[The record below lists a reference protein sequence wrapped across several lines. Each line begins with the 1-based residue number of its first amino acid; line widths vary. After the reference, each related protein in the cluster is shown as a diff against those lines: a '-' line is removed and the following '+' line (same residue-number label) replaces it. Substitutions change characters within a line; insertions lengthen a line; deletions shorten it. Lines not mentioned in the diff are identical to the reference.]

1 MAEEV
6 KKAVKQK
13 MPGEKAAKEAAN
25 ATLQALAK
33 TDAQKAAAVKAP
45 ASMAVKTP
53 AEVAVKTSSKAAVKV
68 EEKPVMIAPKADVAK
83 TPIAKPDVP
92 KTEAAKVEPQKAP
105 PPAPKVEASKV
116 EPAKAAAPEES
127 PKAESKKEPDPS
139 KEFVDGIMT
148 EMALKGGS
156 KKRLIKMLGEQ
167 FNFDKQK
174 VMFRLKRALI
184 TERYAAAHAEA
195 GH

>member
-1 MAEEV
+1 MAEV
-6 KKAVKQK
+6 KKSVKPK

-45 ASMAVKTP
+45 ATVAVKTP
-53 AEVAVKTSSKAAVKV
+53 ASVAVKTPASVAVKTTSTAAVKV
-68 EEKPVMIAPKADVAK
+68 EENPVMVAPKVDVAK
-83 TPIAKPDVP
+83 APVAKPDVP
-92 KTEAAKVEPQKAP
+92 KTEAPKAEPVKVAP
-105 PPAPKVEASKV
+105 SEIKTET
-116 EPAKAAAPEES
+116 
-127 PKAESKKEPDPS
+127 PKAESKKEADPS
-139 KEFVDGIMT
+139 KEFVEGIMT
-148 EMALKGGS
+148 EMSLKGGT
-156 KKRLIKMLGEQ
+156 KKRLIKMLAEQ

>member
-1 MAEEV
+1 MGMADEV
-6 KKAVKQK
+6 KKTLKPK
-13 MPGEKAAKEAAN
+13 MPDEKAAKEAAN
-25 ATLQALAK
+25 ATLLALAR

-45 ASMAVKTP
+45 AAVEVRIP
-53 AEVAVKTSSKAAVKV
+53 ASVAVKTSSTATVKV
-68 EEKPVMIAPKADVAK
+68 EEKPVMV
-83 TPIAKPDVP
+83 
-92 KTEAAKVEPQKAP
+92 
-105 PPAPKVEASKV
+105 APKVEAAPVAKQDV
-116 EPAKAAAPEES
+116 PKAEPVKAAASEEA
-127 PKAESKKEPDPS
+127 PKAESKKEADPN

-156 KKRLIKMLGEQ
+156 KKRLIKMLAEQ

>member
-1 MAEEV
+1 MAEEE
-6 KKAVKQK
+6 KKAVRPKLLD
-13 MPGEKAAKEAAN
+13 EKEAKEVAN

-33 TDAQKAAAVKAP
+33 TDAQKAAAVKSP
-45 ASMAVKTP
+45 AS
-53 AEVAVKTSSKAAVKV
+53 VAVKASDTAAVKV
-68 EEKPVMIAPKADVAK
+68 EEKPVMV
-83 TPIAKPDVP
+83 VP
-92 KTEAAKVEPQKAP
+92 KVDSAKAPAAKKATSE
-105 PPAPKVEASKV
+105 EAH
-116 EPAKAAAPEES
+116 
-127 PKAESKKEPDPS
+127 KAESKKEADPS
-139 KEFVDGIMT
+139 KEFVDGIMA